1 MYTYLRSTFQ
11 NCIVYVECLQWIN
24 YVCPVSLSIY
34 QSIMYIIIK
43 DTAHQCVVFCC
54 MHFATKVAIHHK
66 HEQAGPAGQLAGWQA
81 QQASSRHRASWLS
94 RYYHSITLTDK
105 TPKTGK
111 ISTKTCR
118 SIHDTGLP
126 IMLYRLKIS
135 ANGSL
140 ALTQYWEFFY
150 SFGPILLKKTCIY
163 DSNSITNNNPNRWK
177 RIRLR

>member
-111 ISTKTCR
+111 ISTKTCC
-118 SIHDTGLP
+118 SIP
-126 IMLYRLKIS
+126 IILDGLKIS
-135 ANGSL
+135 ATGSL
-140 ALTQYWEFFY
+140 ALTQYREFF
-150 SFGPILLKKTCIY
+150 LKKDFVYI
-163 DSNSITNNNPNRWK
+163 
-177 RIRLR
+177 